1 MSSSISTSDESALS
15 TNADSTTAA
24 GSRRTPPGMRRVLLY
39 HLHGVINREVL
50 QTALGRALVSL
61 GVARELCAQAIWF
74 VPASAGRPDLAYRE
88 WLSANSHLPAAILL
102 RERSRVDFSLCLQ
115 VDAAISQDDLVVIG
129 LSLSADYAHGLS
141 LSTAASE
148 RIIPFPRQEP
158 KERLDGAVPAHA
170 AELDGGW
177 EILLSSSE
185 QRALL
190 DVTASCH
197 CTVGDVCR
205 AVLGALLVRLG
216 GQGVS
221 VGGVAD
227 DGLLTA
233 WRIPSQGSASLS
245 QVLAD
250 ARPLAVVEGAE
261 PMTALVCAGTEPMP
275 PLVISGITVT
285 GHWWMESEPA
295 IGVVVAVTRA
305 ALHLHI
311 PRPIGAVPAVDLAQ
325 HFRQL
330 LVSAIT
336 QPQLALDRHALVTGA
351 ERQRMLTTWNET
363 DLPFP
368 QDATLHG
375 LFEAQVQKTPQA
387 LAIVH
392 QDTRL
397 TYAELDARA
406 EALASA
412 LQAQGVR
419 VGDHVAMLLERDADL
434 PVAMFGIIKCG
445 ASYVPIDP
453 KYPQER
459 ISSIVTTCAIRVAV
473 SQPRFAALL
482 PEGCALVAPLAQR
495 AARAWQRPTVG
506 AELAAYVIHTS
517 GSTGKPKGV
526 AVSHRSAVSFMHWAR
541 SMYTPEDLALTVA
554 GASICF
560 DVSVIEFFTP
570 LSWGGA
576 VLILE
581 SALGLV
587 DSPARDQVTMM
598 DSVPSVVN
606 ELARTGAIPKSL
618 RVLNLGGESLGNE
631 LAQRIY
637 RQSSVQAI
645 YNVYGPTEDTV
656 IATFEKVERGGS
668 VEPTIGR
675 PIGNHRCYIL
685 DSHLQPVPVG
695 VTGELCLAGVGL
707 ALEYLNQPERTAERF
722 IDSPLPEE
730 YRSRLYRTGD
740 LARWKADGRIDFI
753 GRTDHQ
759 VKIRGHRLELGEIE
773 SALGQIPGIEQ
784 SAVVAREDTPGD
796 RRLVAYVVGSGEGLS
811 SDTLREA
818 LRTRLPA
825 FAVPSS
831 FVRLDAMPLTA
842 NGKID
847 RRALPSPLHPT
858 RALSVQDRL
867 AQTPVQRITEIW
879 KSLLG
884 DVAIS
889 EQASFFTI
897 GGDSLLAMRMIH
909 TVGATFNRPIPVAAF
924 FTEPTPAGLARL
936 LAGEEAAP
944 ASGHALA
951 ATVATPAPP
960 QPQVVARAGEACRLS
975 FLQES
980 LWYIEQLFPG
990 SSMYHL
996 SHVFTLR
1003 GPLDATRLQA
1013 AFQALCRRHD
1023 IYRTVF
1029 RTVSGVPHLHVSEAC
1044 PAITVSPMAGPT
1056 PGSDA
1061 QVLEALG
1068 QRAREPFKLDGG
1080 LLVRAELVQGS
1091 RQEHLLLM
1099 VMHHAITDG
1108 WSNGLFLDELRH
1120 QYALALIGASDERP
1134 RPRLGFADYA
1144 HSQREYIE
1152 RKEHERSLA
1161 FWRTQLEQVPVL
1173 ALPLD
1178 FPRPE
1183 RRTSRGER
1191 ISQLLPGPAV
1201 QGLLALGQ
1209 AQGATPFTTFLAA
1222 VTILL
1227 NRYTNQDR
1235 FLIGTPYADRSNS
1248 DLGGVHGPLINTLV
1262 LRMDLEGLPA
1272 SGEVIE
1278 RAQRTMR
1285 EAMTH
1290 AGLPFEV
1297 IVRELLTSRRMDLNP
1312 YFQVMFL
1319 YLSASGQPQLRLDG
1333 LEVSGTELYL
1343 GTAKFDLLITVAET
1357 PAGTTC
1363 TWEFSTDLF
1372 KAASIRRMGAHFLTL
1387 IGAMAAQP
1395 ETAIQALPCADA
1407 REIGWG
1413 IGEAWPIS
1421 HDRCLH
1427 GLFLEAAARDR
1438 SAIAVRQGAH
1448 TLSYGELAERSAAV
1462 ARQLSARG
1470 VRNRPVAVITPR
1482 CPEQVIA
1489 ILGVMRAGGHY
1500 VPIDPDYPVERVAS
1514 IVHQAGVALAITD
1527 SYRHEDIG
1535 CELLGLDVL
1544 LTAPAASGALV
1555 PPGVAIDQAL
1565 PSDIAYVI
1573 FTSGS
1578 TGRPKGVVIDHRG
1591 AINTIRDLNDRFAIQ
1606 PGDAVLGLSSV
1617 TFDLS
1622 VYDMFGIFAAGGSLV
1637 LPEAERGRDP
1647 AHWSELIERHRIT
1660 LWNSVP
1666 AYVEMLIEHAE
1677 RHPASRL
1684 DSVRLIWM
1692 SGDWIPVPLV
1702 PRIRARLPGSAVIS
1716 MGGATEAS
1724 IWSIIYPVTTFDATW
1739 RSVPYGYPMR
1749 NQSMFVLNQALA
1761 PCPTAVTGD
1770 IYIGGVGVA
1779 LGYCQDQQRT
1789 SASFIKHPVTGERLY
1804 RTGDAG
1810 RWHED
1815 GYMEFIGRTDH
1826 QVKIRGFRIELGEI
1840 ESVLASDAQV
1850 KDCVALVREDVPGN
1864 RVLVAYVTSR
1874 DATAPALRSALVRL
1888 ARERLP
1894 DYMVPADIL
1903 VLDAMPLTG
1912 NGKVDRK
1919 SLPLPSAAVDEA
1931 SQDHCRPTL
1940 SVHYQL
1946 ISIWESL
1953 LQRPVLSIDDNFFA
1967 LGGHSLLAM
1976 RLVDRIEAALGRTLP
1991 VATLYSYSTIRTLAE
2006 RLLASGD
2013 GEQET
2018 VPPSEL
2024 VRAGVQPAL
2033 IFLHGD
2039 FAGGGFYSWD
2049 LFARLKGQR
2058 AVQVLRPHGTFTSD
2072 QPVPGSIRAM
2082 AEDQLAQIRALQPHG
2097 PYHLGGFCTAGLIAL
2112 EIARR
2117 LSLDG
2122 EEVASLVLL
2131 DPPLYSRMDRWGL
2144 RLLYSLA
2151 RLHGAKKRALAFYRY
2166 DQLYLRARRAV
2177 LLPWRLKLEL
2187 VSRKLRNL
2195 FGWRAATAGSS
2206 PAPSTPAASGAA
2218 EAASQDPT
2226 STRRVREVMIPHLWA
2241 TVTYTPSIYRGPA
2254 TIIFSTRGDDGQEEP
2269 GFQEHW
2275 RPYLP
2280 AARAHQIE
2288 SKHLEMITMH
2298 TAELA
2303 GLIDADLA
2311 ASDPA
2316 PVTSAAAGSGG

>member
-1 MSSSISTSDESALS
+1 M
-15 TNADSTTAA
+15 
-24 GSRRTPPGMRRVLLY
+24 PPGQRRILLY
-39 HLHGVINREVL
+39 QLHGVINREVL
-50 QTALGRALVSL
+50 HSALCRALASL
-61 GVARELCAQAIWF
+61 GVAPEACAQAIWL
-74 VPASAGRPDLAYRE
+74 VPAAGGRPDLAYRE
-88 WLSANSHLPAAILL
+88 WLSACAHLPAAVLL
-102 RERSRVDFSLCLQ
+102 RERSRVDISLCLQ

-141 LSTAASE
+141 LSQAASE
-148 RIIPFPRQEP
+148 RIIPFPRQDQRDRADSP
-158 KERLDGAVPAHA
+158 GPTHA

-177 EILLSSSE
+177 EILLSTSE
-185 QRALL
+185 QRAMAELS
-190 DVTASCH
+190 VRSR
-197 CTVGDVCR
+197 CTLGDICR
-205 AVLGALLVRLG
+205 AVLGALLVRCG

-221 VGGVAD
+221 VGGVAE
-227 DGLLTA
+227 DGLVTA
-233 WRIPSQGSASLS
+233 WRIPSQGSASLI
-245 QVLAD
+245 QALQD

-261 PMTALVCAGTEPMP
+261 VLNALVCAGAEPMP
-275 PLVISGITVT
+275 PLVISGISVT
-285 GHWWMESEPA
+285 GHWWMESDPA
-295 IGVVVAVTRA
+295 IGIVLAVGRA
-305 ALHLHI
+305 AVHLHLQHAV
-311 PRPIGAVPAVDLAQ
+311 GAVPAADLAQ

-330 LVSAIT
+330 LAAAIT

-351 ERQRMLTTWNET
+351 ERQRMLSTWNQT

-368 QDATLHG
+368 QDLTLHG
-375 LFEAQVQKTPQA
+375 LFEAQVLKSPQA

-397 TYAELDARA
+397 TYAQLDARA

-412 LQAQGVR
+412 LQAQGVH

-459 ISSIVTTCAIRVAV
+459 ISSIITTCAIRVAV
-473 SQPRFAALL
+473 SQLRFAALL
-482 PEGCALVAPLAQR
+482 PEGCALVAPLAER
-495 AARAWQRPTVG
+495 PANTRQRPQVG
-506 AELAAYVIHTS
+506 AQLAAYVIHTS

-526 AVSHRSAVSFMHWAR
+526 AVSHRSAVSFMHWAHT
-541 SMYTPEDLALTVA
+541 MYAPEDMALTVA

-576 VLILE
+576 VLILD

-618 RVLNLGGESLGNE
+618 RVLNLGGESLSNE

-656 IATFEKVERGGS
+656 IATFEKVQRGGS

-685 DSHLQPVPVG
+685 DQHLQPVPVG

-773 SALGQIPGIEQ
+773 SALGQIPGVEL

-847 RRALPSPLHPT
+847 RRALPSPLQPT
-858 RALSVQDRL
+858 RALSVQDRMT
-867 AQTPVQRITEIW
+867 QTPVQRITEIW

-884 DVAIS
+884 DVAIA
-889 EQASFFTI
+889 EQSSFFSS

-909 TVGATFNRPIPVAAF
+909 TVGSTFNRSIPVAAF
-924 FTEPTPAGLARL
+924 FAEPTPAGLARL
-936 LAGEEAAP
+936 LTGEESTPAAGRAALP
-944 ASGHALA
+944 APLS
-951 ATVATPAPP
+951 PAPP
-960 QPQVVARAGEACRLS
+960 LPQIVAREGEQGRLS

-1003 GPLDATRLQA
+1003 GALDPARLQT

-1029 RTVSGVPHLHVSEAC
+1029 RTVGGVPHLHLHDAC
-1044 PAITVSPMAGPT
+1044 PAITLVPVASAT
-1056 PGSDA
+1056 PSRDA
-1061 QVLEALG
+1061 QLQERLCA
-1068 QRAREPFKLDGG
+1068 RARAPFTLDGG
-1080 LLVRAELVQGS
+1080 LLVRAELIQGS
-1091 RQEHLLLM
+1091 GHEHQLLM

-1108 WSNGLFLDELRH
+1108 WSNGLFLEELRH
-1120 QYALALIGASDERP
+1120 QYALALIGAGDERP
-1134 RPRLGFADYA
+1134 RPRLAFADYA
-1144 HSQREYIE
+1144 HAQRQYIE
-1152 RKEHERSLA
+1152 RQEHERSIA
-1161 FWRTQLEQVPVL
+1161 FWRTQLEEVPVL

-1178 FPRPE
+1178 YPRPE

-1191 ISQLLPGPAV
+1191 IRQLLPPAPV
-1201 QGLLALGQ
+1201 AGLLALGQ

-1227 NRYTNQDR
+1227 NRYSNQDR
-1235 FLIGTPYADRSNS
+1235 FLIGTPYADRSIA

-1262 LRMDLEGLPA
+1262 LRMDLDGLPS
-1272 SGEVIE
+1272 SGVVIE

-1290 AGLPFEV
+1290 AALPFEV

-1319 YLSASGQPQLRLDG
+1319 YLSASGQPQLRLDA
-1333 LEVSGTELYL
+1333 LEVSGSELYL

-1357 PAGTTC
+1357 PAGTVC
-1363 TWEFSTDLF
+1363 TWEFSADLF
-1372 KAASIRRMGAHFLTL
+1372 KASSIRRMSEHFLTL
-1387 IGAMAAQP
+1387 VEGMAAQP
-1395 ETAIQALPCADA
+1395 ATPIQALPCADS
-1407 REIGWG
+1407 REAGWG
-1413 IGEAWPIS
+1413 VGETWPIC

-1427 GLFLEAAARDR
+1427 GLFLDAVARDR
-1438 SAIAVRQGAH
+1438 SAIAVRQGSRS
-1448 TLSYGELAERSAAV
+1448 LSYGELAERSAAV
-1462 ARQLSARG
+1462 ARVLSARG
-1470 VRNRPVAVITPR
+1470 VGNRPVAVITPR

-1489 ILGVMRAGGHY
+1489 ILGVLRAGGHY
-1500 VPIDPDYPVERVAS
+1500 VPIDPEYPSERAAS
-1514 IVHQAGVALAITD
+1514 IVHQAGVTLAITE

-1535 CELLGLDVL
+1535 CEQLGLATILAEPL
-1544 LTAPAASGALV
+1544 LRGAPAA
-1555 PPGVAIDQAL
+1555 PIDQATAT
-1565 PSDIAYVI
+1565 DIAYVI

-1591 AINTIRDLNDRFAIQ
+1591 AVNTIRDLNERFAIGA
-1606 PGDAVLGLSSV
+1606 GDAVLGLSSV

-1637 LPEAERGRDP
+1637 LPEVERARDP
-1647 AHWSELIERHRIT
+1647 AHWAELIERHRIT

-1677 RHPASRL
+1677 RHATSRL
-1684 DSVRLIWM
+1684 DAVRLVWM
-1692 SGDWIPVPLV
+1692 SGDWIPVALL
-1702 PRIRARLPGSAVIS
+1702 PRIRARLGSAAVIS

-1724 IWSIIYPVTTFDATW
+1724 IWSIIYPITAIDPAW
-1739 RSVPYGYPMR
+1739 RSVPYGFPMR

-1761 PCPTAVTGD
+1761 PCPATVTGD

-1789 SASFIKHPVTGERLY
+1789 AASFIKHPATGERLY

-1815 GYMEFIGRTDH
+1815 GYIEFVGRTDH

-1840 ESVLASDAQV
+1840 ESVLAGDAQV

-1874 DATAPALRSALVRL
+1874 SAPAAGLRNSLLRL
-1888 ARERLP
+1888 TRERLP
-1894 DYMVPADIL
+1894 DYMVPAEII
-1903 VLDAMPLTG
+1903 VLESMPLTG

-1919 SLPLPSAAVDEA
+1919 ALPAPSGASGET
-1931 SQDHCRPTL
+1931 SQDHSRPSL

-1946 ISIWESL
+1946 ISIWEAL

-1976 RLVDRIEAALGRTLP
+1976 RLVDRIEAALGKTIP
-1991 VATLYSYSTIRTLAE
+1991 VASLYSYSSIRTLAE
-2006 RLLASGD
+2006 RLLAV
-2013 GEQET
+2013 GEVGEPGQET

-2024 VRAGVQPAL
+2024 VRKGSQPPL

-2039 FAGGGFYSWD
+2039 FAGGGFYCWD
-2049 LFARLKGQR
+2049 LFARLQGER

-2082 AEDQLAQIRALQPHG
+2082 AADQLRLIRSMQPHG
-2097 PYHLGGFCTAGLIAL
+2097 PYNLGGFCTAGLIAL
-2112 EIARR
+2112 EIART
-2117 LSLDG
+2117 LAQEG
-2122 EEVASLVLL
+2122 EEVASLTLL
-2131 DPPLYSRMDRWGL
+2131 DPPLYSRVDRWGL

-2151 RLHGAKKRALAFYRY
+2151 SLHGAKNRALAFYRY
-2166 DQLYLRARRAV
+2166 DQLYLRARRAL

-2187 VSRKLRNL
+2187 VGRKLRNL
-2195 FGWRAATAGSS
+2195 IGRGRTSAASASASASS
-2206 PAPSTPAASGAA
+2206 ASSSGASGAA
-2218 EAASQDPT
+2218 EAAAQDPT
-2226 STRRVREVMIPHLWA
+2226 STRRVRDVMIPHLWA

-2280 AARAHQIE
+2280 AATAHQIE

-2298 TAELA
+2298 GTTLAALIEA
-2303 GLIDADLA
+2303 GLPPTSSSP
-2311 ASDPA
+2311 ASATAISPA
-2316 PVTSAAAGSGG
+2316 SGPG